1 MKRKLSVLLATAVV
15 VAGVLAGCGGGAA
28 PASSAAKPASSAAS
42 SAAPATSAAPAASS
56 AAASKT
62 ARPAGTWDS
71 FNEFYAGVTDS
82 KDVYMLLAFGGEGK
96 TGAVIF
102 LDTSSAQSGSWVG
115 NTTTEGNTIT
125 VSDQEN
131 GTSLTFSVE
140 EQNGGY
146 LLDMGDVGQAFVGE
160 VEKAAFV
167 SAVEEIDAGTTPQ
180 F

>member
-28 PASSAAKPASSAAS
+28 PASSAAKP
-42 SAAPATSAAPAASS
+42 ASS

-102 LDTSSAQSGSWVG
+102 LDTSSAESGSWVG

-160 VEKAAFV
+160 VQKAAFV